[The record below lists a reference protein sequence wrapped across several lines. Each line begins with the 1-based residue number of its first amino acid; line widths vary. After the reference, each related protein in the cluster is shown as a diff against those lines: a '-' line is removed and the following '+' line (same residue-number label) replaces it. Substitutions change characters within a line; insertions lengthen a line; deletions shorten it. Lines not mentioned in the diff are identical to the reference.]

1 MSKVWFTSDPHF
13 YHKNVIEYCNR
24 PFDSVEEMN
33 ETLIKNWND
42 RVKKNDT
49 IYILGDFCFGTK
61 EQCIEILNRLN
72 GQKFLIYGN
81 HDARLRSGAFAK
93 YFQWR
98 GDLKEIK
105 VDDQHFVLCHFAMR
119 TWHKREKGAIHL
131 YGHSHGNLSEDPY
144 SLSADVGVDVC
155 EFRPISLGEVVSYMR
170 YKITK
175 ITIDSNTPSVPS
187 DRCL

>member
-1 MSKVWFTSDPHF
+1 MSNVWFTSDTHF
-13 YHKNVIEYCNR
+13 WHKNVIEYCQR
-24 PFDSVEEMN
+24 PFESVEEMN

-61 EQCIEILNRLN
+61 EQCIEILGRLN

-81 HDARLRSGAFAK
+81 HDVRFRSGAFAK

-105 VDDQHFVLCHFAMR
+105 IDDQRFVLCHFAMR
-119 TWHKREKGAIHL
+119 TWHKQHKGAIHL
-131 YGHSHGNLSEDPY
+131 YGHSHGNLPEDPN
-144 SLSADVGVDVC
+144 SLSTDVGVDALD
-155 EFRPISLGEVVSYMR
+155 FRPIGIDMVLDYMAWKKG
-170 YKITK
+170 KIDK
-175 ITIDSNTPSVPS
+175 LAE
-187 DRCL
+187 DRGNK